1 MAYHWTVLT
10 HPADLKLKIVA
21 QTKAELFEGAL
32 EGMAHILTKEPFPAS
47 FPLQQELNLSSV
59 SLATLLVDFLNEV
72 LAQSEI
78 ERAIFPHLQI
88 KNLTDTQLQ
97 AQIFGFKIKQFQ
109 TQIKAVTYHQV
120 KITQDSQGKLKIII
134 LFDL

>member
-1 MAYHWTVLT
+1 MVYHWTVLT

-32 EGMAHILTKEPFPAS
+32 EAMAHVLTKEPFPSS
-47 FPLQQELNLSSV
+47 FSLQQELNLSSV
-59 SLATLLVDFLNEV
+59 NLATLLVDFLNEV

-78 ERAIFPHLQI
+78 EQAVFPRLQI
-88 KNLTDTQLQ
+88 KHLTDTQLQ
-97 AQIFGFKIKQFQ
+97 AQIFGFKIEQFQ

-120 KITQDSQGKLKIII
+120 NITQNSQGKLEIII